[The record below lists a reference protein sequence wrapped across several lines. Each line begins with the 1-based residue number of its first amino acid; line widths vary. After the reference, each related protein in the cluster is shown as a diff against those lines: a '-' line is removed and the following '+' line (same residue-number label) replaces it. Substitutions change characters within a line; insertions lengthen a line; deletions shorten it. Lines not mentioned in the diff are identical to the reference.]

1 MRIKKSN
8 LLNDDKMFND
18 GHSLVKDPRV
28 ASARMVQNKTFPSYF
43 LLGGALF
50 LFLLYL
56 AIWPMVWHLVLLPYA
71 RPDKHQLRVDSYAP
85 YRVDDTW
92 LFLDRPDTSLTAYA
106 VWQVPK
112 EGFYHIKLSCDDN
125 GKVSIDNRPIIT
137 LTGISVLNVGE
148 VNQWLSAGP
157 HFLELRLNNILN
169 QGWLRIEVAEPGQ
182 DSYKNLKKEQ
192 ISWLELGNIETWLDV
207 VSCGEFFCLLGF
219 LGLMLMGIAVF
230 MQGYILKKNS
240 IDGFLFL
247 LLSLIFSFFWTQLR
261 FDLINEC
268 KHATLIDLMNG
279 NACIPFQ
286 YRFLV
291 PSIVYLISEK
301 LGFHYINTINFYKF
315 FEFISIFSLV
325 LAYRHYLT
333 FLFNSKTAIYFFTF
347 SLFVPLFYT
356 FLLQGYFYPADIPS
370 VLFFTLGLIFLYKK
384 KWIAYYLIF
393 AIGTFN
399 RETTC
404 FLTMICILVLF
415 GKGKLRD
422 LIIHGSL
429 QILIWISI
437 KTFLYHLFIANP
449 GEGLFEKTHLLDNIE
464 LLTTQFYY
472 YPHIFR
478 GAVLFIWLPTLICS
492 SLIKNEFIRRSIW
505 VSIPF
510 FIGMIFVGNVNE
522 VRIYGELIPV
532 LFPALLLILKDIF
545 TKELT
550 EST

>member
-1 MRIKKSN
+1 MDTPVSGSAIAPEKIAKKKP
-8 LLNDDKMFND
+8 L
-18 GHSLVKDPRV
+18 
-28 ASARMVQNKTFPSYF
+28 PSYF

-50 LFLLYL
+50 LFLFYL
-56 AIWPMVWHLVLLPYA
+56 TFWSMVWHLVLLPHA
-71 RPDKHQLRVDSYAP
+71 RADKHQLRVDSYAP
-85 YRVDDTW
+85 YRVDNTW

-112 EGFYHIKLSCDDN
+112 AGFYYIKLTCDDN

-137 LTGISVLNVGE
+137 LIGISPNNVGE
-148 VNQWLSAGP
+148 TKQWLSAGP

-169 QGWLRIEVAEPGQ
+169 QGWLRIEVAEPDQAG
-182 DSYKNLKKEQ
+182 YENLRREQ
-192 ISWLELGNIETWLDV
+192 LSWLELGNIETWLDV
-207 VSCGEFFCLLGF
+207 VFWGEFFCLLGS
-219 LGLMLMGIAVF
+219 LGLILKCIAVF
-230 MQGYILKKNS
+230 IRLRKLSHKALFVQGDLLNKSSK
-240 IDGFLFL
+240 DVFLFL
-247 LLSLIFSFFWTQLR
+247 LLSLILSFSWAQLR
-261 FDLINEC
+261 FAWNPEYER
-268 KHATLIDLMNG
+268 ATLINLTNG
-279 NACIPFQ
+279 KACIPFQ
-286 YRFLV
+286 YRILV

-301 LGFHYINTINFYKF
+301 LGFHYINTIYFYKF

-325 LAYRHYLT
+325 IAYRHYLT